1 MIRQIKSGD
10 NLDGEGNPKKWL
22 IKRRLIPI
30 ELSVSEGSYVT
41 FQEKLPHGT
50 RKVVGIIITSDRPW
64 EGDEED
70 DD

>member
-1 MIRQIKSGD
+1 MIREIKQENS
-10 NLDGEGNPKKWL
+10 LTGNKGPKRWL

-30 ELSVSEGSYVT
+30 ELQVSEGSYVT